1 MGNPIELLIIDD
13 EPLVGQR
20 LKPALAKE
28 GYRVEIY
35 TAPNEAVARLAEKN
49 FDIVVT
55 DIRMEELDGLQVLEQ
70 VLKRSPQTKV
80 IMITGYATLEVAKES
95 LGRGAF
101 EFIAKPFR
109 IGKIRETIQKA
120 AQAVRAERGAI

>member
-1 MGNPIELLIIDD
+1 MGKPIELLIIDD

-20 LKPALAKE
+20 LKPALTKE

-35 TAPNEAVARLAEKN
+35 TDPREAVARLEEKN

-55 DIRMEELDGLQVLEQ
+55 DIRMEEMDGLQVLEK
-70 VLKRSPQTKV
+70 VLRRTPQTKV
-80 IMITGYATLEVAKES
+80 ILITGYATLEMARES
-95 LGRGAF
+95 LDKGAF

-109 IGKIRETIQKA
+109 IGKIRDIILKA
-120 AQAVRAERGAI
+120 AQAVKAGRGEI